1 MANTVG
7 KLVAVGGAAAGAYKL
22 WQKFNQPKETRVNFV
37 GTAPEYRARLK
48 IPTEYISE
56 TLTSPLYFKSGII
69 FPYTPQISFDNVAD
83 YATQNL
89 THSNYTIYSYKSSRV
104 GAISL
109 TAKFTVQNDV
119 DADNY
124 LAMLTVMR
132 SLVKMRTGNDPLAG
146 APPPVCRL
154 DAYGANMLNNVPVA
168 IASFRVDLSADVDYY
183 SSNQS
188 LDLYPNI
195 DENPNVF
202 RETNLI
208 PTVSTIVMSLIPM
221 YSRNEMLDYNVKKW
235 ISGDSNT
242 QNRGY
247 L

>member
-1 MANTVG
+1 
-7 KLVAVGGAAAGAYKL
+7 
-22 WQKFNQPKETRVNFV
+22 
-37 GTAPEYRARLK
+37 
-48 IPTEYISE
+48 
-56 TLTSPLYFKSGII
+56 
-69 FPYTPQISFDNVAD
+69 
-83 YATQNL
+83 
-89 THSNYTIYSYKSSRV
+89 
-104 GAISL
+104 
-109 TAKFTVQNDV
+109 
-119 DADNY
+119 
-124 LAMLTVMR
+124 
-132 SLVKMRTGNDPLAG
+132 MRTGNDPLAG

-168 IASFRVDLSADVDYY
+168 VASFRVDLSADVDYY